1 MNDLSTETRGLLASL
16 APSHDPPPDVAQRV
30 HARVAERIA
39 AAPPATPAAAW
50 KLWAGVG
57 VTVLALGWWATR
69 PPSAVAPPPP
79 RPVPAV
85 VAPAAPLAP
94 PVELA
99 PPVVV
104 APLVVA
110 APPSVPVP
118 AAVAAPRVERD
129 DLPAELR
136 WIERAQ
142 TALAA
147 GDPGAAQAAL
157 RGHARAFPRGH
168 LTEER
173 EALSVQALCASG
185 RAEEA
190 RRAAAAFVAR
200 HPTSP
205 QSARVRRTCVDAP

>member
-1 MNDLSTETRGLLASL
+1 MNDLSPETRGLLASL
-16 APSHDPPPDVAQRV
+16 APSHDPPPDAAPRV
-30 HARVAERIA
+30 HARVAERLA
-39 AAPPATPAAAW
+39 AAPSATPAAAW

-69 PPSAVAPPPP
+69 PPSAVAPPTP
-79 RPVPAV
+79 RPAPAV
-85 VAPAAPLAP
+85 VAPAPSPPPVVAP
-94 PVELA
+94 PPVVLA
-99 PPVVV
+99 PPVV
-104 APLVVA
+104 A
-110 APPSVPVP
+110 APPTVP
-118 AAVAAPRVERD
+118 APAAAAAPRVERD

-168 LTEER
+168 LAEER
-173 EALSVQALCASG
+173 EALTVQCLCASG

-205 QSARVRRTCVDAP
+205 QSARVRRTCVEGP

>member
-1 MNDLSTETRGLLASL
+1 MNDLSPETRGLLASL
-16 APSHDPPPDVAQRV
+16 ASSHDPPPDVALRV

-39 AAPPATPAAAW
+39 AAPPATSGLAW

-57 VTVLALGWWATR
+57 VTVIALGWWATR
-69 PPSAVAPPPP
+69 PPPAVAPTPSRPVPTLVAPTPPP
-79 RPVPAV
+79 TPAV
-85 VAPAAPLAP
+85 VAAP
-94 PVELA
+94 VVLA
-99 PPVVV
+99 PPVVPV
-104 APLVVA
+104 TAPIAAPSPLVA
-110 APPSVPVP
+110 APP
-118 AAVAAPRVERD
+118 VERD
-129 DLPAELR
+129 DLPSELR

-168 LTEER
+168 LAEER
-173 EALSVQALCASG
+173 EALSVQCLCASG

-205 QSARVRRTCVDAP
+205 QSARVRRACVNAP

>member
-1 MNDLSTETRGLLASL
+1 
-16 APSHDPPPDVAQRV
+16 
-30 HARVAERIA
+30 
-39 AAPPATPAAAW
+39 
-50 KLWAGVG
+50 
-57 VTVLALGWWATR
+57 
-69 PPSAVAPPPP
+69 
-79 RPVPAV
+79 
-85 VAPAAPLAP
+85 
-94 PVELA
+94 
-99 PPVVV
+99 PVVV

-110 APPSVPVP
+110 APLAMPVP
-118 AAVAAPRVERD
+118 APVAAPAPAAPRVERD

-168 LTEER
+168 LAEER

>member
-1 MNDLSTETRGLLASL
+1 MNDLSPETRGLLASL
-16 APSHDPPPDVAQRV
+16 APSHDPPPDVALRV
-30 HARVAERIA
+30 HARVAERTA
-39 AAPPATPAAAW
+39 AATPSTPGAAW

-69 PPSAVAPPPP
+69 PPTPGAPQPP

-85 VAPAAPLAP
+85 VVPAP
-94 PVELA
+94 PPA

-104 APLVVA
+104 APPVVLA
-110 APPSVPVP
+110 LPSVPVLAAPVP

-129 DLPAELR
+129 DLPGELR

-168 LTEER
+168 LAEER

-185 RAEEA
+185 RTEEA

-200 HPTSP
+200 RPTSP
-205 QSARVRRTCVDAP
+205 QSARVRRTCVAAP